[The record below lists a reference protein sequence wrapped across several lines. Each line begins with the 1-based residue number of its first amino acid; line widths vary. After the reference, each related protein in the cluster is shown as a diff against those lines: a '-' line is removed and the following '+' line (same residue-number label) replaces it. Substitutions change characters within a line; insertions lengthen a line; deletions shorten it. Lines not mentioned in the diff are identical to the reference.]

1 VHTRYLI
8 GWDANTHPPP
18 PQGSW
23 GKKNHTQLEV
33 PPRGISPAVE
43 HLKARLF
50 FRSLTHGGDARI
62 IEEVTMESTMTA
74 LSALGGEQALED
86 ALVQSV
92 ELADMVEQSDDA
104 DFTVRCAIQVNST

>member
-1 VHTRYLI
+1 
-8 GWDANTHPPP
+8 
-18 PQGSW
+18 
-23 GKKNHTQLEV
+23 
-33 PPRGISPAVE
+33 
-43 HLKARLF
+43 
-50 FRSLTHGGDARI
+50 
-62 IEEVTMESTMTA
+62 MESTMTA